1 MRAFATFFVSALLLA
16 QQTPT
21 APQQNPAAASE
32 DDVEFVCPMD
42 KDVRSK
48 APGKCP
54 RCGMTLVAGI
64 PDEHEY
70 PVRITTKPAVLK
82 AGEDVELKF
91 RVEDPITNK
100 PVRDFEIMH
109 ERLYHL
115 FVVSQDTKFFVHT
128 HPKVQPDGSL
138 DLSLKFPHAGLYRVL
153 SDFYPKGGTPQL
165 IANTLFVP
173 GAGFKLEP
181 AKLQADLAPQHSEN
195 LDVELVTDPPEPIAG
210 FKTLMFFKLKPN
222 EGIEQYIGAWGHML
236 AASSD
241 LIDLMHTHP
250 FLVTDP
256 VGTGGDSAGYKQIQF
271 NLIFPRSGIYR
282 VWIQFQRK
290 GVVNT
295 VAFNIPVKTLD

>member
-1 MRAFATFFVSALLLA
+1 MRSLAALFCAALLFA
-16 QQTPT
+16 QQTPPT
-21 APQQNPAAASE
+21 SAPAPAST
-32 DDVEFVCPMD
+32 DDDIEFVCPMD
-42 KDVRSK
+42 KDVRAK
-48 APGKCP
+48 VPGKCP

-70 PVRITTKPAVLK
+70 PVHITTKPRVLK

-91 RVEDPITNK
+91 RVENPVTEK
-100 PVRDFEIMH
+100 PVREFEIMH
-109 ERLYHL
+109 EKLYHL

-128 HPKVQPDGSL
+128 HPQVEADGSL
-138 DLSLKFPHAGLYRVL
+138 TLSLKFPHPGLYRVL

-165 IANTLFVP
+165 IASSVFVP

-181 AKLQADLAPQHSEN
+181 AKLQPDLSPQHSEN
-195 LDVELVTDPPEPIAG
+195 LDVELTTDPPQPIAG

-241 LIDLMHTHP
+241 LIDLIHTHP

-256 VGTGGDSAGYKQIQF
+256 IENGGYKQVQF
-271 NLIFPRSGIYR
+271 NLIFPRAGIYR